1 MADGL
6 SFFRAPLRDAEAEF
20 TEKRSRF
27 IGSVRTAA
35 TAEEAAEIIKGFPEI
50 YPKSNHHCWGY
61 RIGTGAMPL
70 EHCSDAGEPAGTAG
84 RPILGVLKKFELTN
98 TLIVVTRY
106 YGGIKLGVRGLID
119 AYKHAAEIAAEAAGS
134 AEMEYYNALTLRCGY
149 DFSKTL
155 TNTLRKWGFADDAVK
170 YEYEEEVTA
179 RLEAPVSMRAEM
191 DEQLGELFARKLIT
205 FRKWDDAELTR
216 PRWKGP
222 Q

>member
-1 MADGL
+1 MADDL
-6 SFFRAPLRDAEAEF
+6 SFFKAPLRDAEAEF

-35 TAEEAAEIIKGFPEI
+35 SADDAAELIKGFPEI

-61 RIGTGAMPL
+61 RIGTGAQPL

-84 RPILGVLKKFELTN
+84 RPILGVLKKYELTN
-98 TLIVVTRY
+98 TLVVVTRY

-119 AYKHAAEIAAEAAGS
+119 AYKHAAEIAVEAAGS

-155 TNTLRKWGFADDAVK
+155 MNTLRKWGFSDDTVK
-170 YEYEEEVTA
+170 YDYGEEVTA
-179 RLEAPVSMRAEM
+179 RLEATVSMRPEM
-191 DEQLGELFARKLIT
+191 DALLGELCARRLVTLKE
-205 FRKWDDAELTR
+205 WSDAELTK
-216 PRWKGP
+216 PRWKGLP
-222 Q
+222 